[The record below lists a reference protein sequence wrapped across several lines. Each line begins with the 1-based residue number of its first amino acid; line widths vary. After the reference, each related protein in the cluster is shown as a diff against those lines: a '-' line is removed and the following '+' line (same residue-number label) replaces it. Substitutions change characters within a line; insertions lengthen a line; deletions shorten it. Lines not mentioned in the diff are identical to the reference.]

1 MCVQKSRVCGGHWK
15 SKEGPRAGRHDKEGK
30 GKRKRGGKKSKAPE
44 ENPEP
49 DQQEELKTQKQP
61 EQESKVSG
69 DLIIDEDAEQEY

>member
-30 GKRKRGGKKSKAPE
+30 NKRGGKKSKAPE

-49 DQQEELKTQKQP
+49 DQQEELETQKQP

-69 DLIIDEDAEQEY
+69 DLIIDEDVKQ